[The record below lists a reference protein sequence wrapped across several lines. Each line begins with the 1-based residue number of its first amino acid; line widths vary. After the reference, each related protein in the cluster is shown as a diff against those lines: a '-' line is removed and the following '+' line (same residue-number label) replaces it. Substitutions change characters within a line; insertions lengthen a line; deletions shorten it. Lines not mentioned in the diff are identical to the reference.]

1 VTSRKGPIGKE
12 TYKYEMTQGKRRVYI
27 YTETGKETCGTI
39 QLEKR
44 PIQKTAT
51 NEKRHLQNM

>member
-1 VTSRKGPIGKE
+1 
-12 TYKYEMTQGKRRVYI
+12 MTQGKRRVYI